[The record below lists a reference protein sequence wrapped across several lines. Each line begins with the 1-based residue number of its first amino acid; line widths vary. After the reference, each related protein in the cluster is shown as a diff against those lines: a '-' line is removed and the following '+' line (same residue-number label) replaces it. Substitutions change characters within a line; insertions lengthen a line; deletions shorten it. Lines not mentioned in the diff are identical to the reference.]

1 MSTGKTYLSLL
12 AIVILLACAP
22 DVYAEQKGKPVYG
35 RNDPSKYFEHKKAHG
50 GGSIFLMS
58 LLPMEIFETNFLWMH
73 RGIIP
78 PKSGIGEHHQKGMED
93 MFIVFNAPA
102 EFTVGGRTSLL
113 PAGSTVICP
122 ITSSHGIYNNSD
134 VALEWMNLAV
144 STEKGKF
151 EVIDFADNLT
161 NQEVESPAPFKWAQF
176 DRSLLK
182 PSRNAHEGKGTLYI
196 RRLWEEDSFQTNW
209 LRITHCV
216 LPPGT
221 SIGYH
226 QHNIIEEIYCVMS
239 GNGTITVND
248 YTWRVRPGDNVPC
261 TLHDSHGLYNNTDDD
276 LEIFIM
282 GITTE
287 KEGIDDVN
295 WGDDLTGRQPQNEF

>member
-1 MSTGKTYLSLL
+1 MRKGSVFITFLLTG
-12 AIVILLACAP
+12 ILTMNAP
-22 DVYAEQKGKPVYG
+22 FVRAEQKGKPVYG
-35 RNDPSKYFEHKKAHG
+35 HNDPSKYFEHKNAHG
-50 GGSIFLMS
+50 GGSIFLMN
-58 LLPMEIFETNFLWMH
+58 LLPIEIFETNFLWMH

-113 PAGSTVICP
+113 PTGSTVLCP
-122 ITSSHGIYNNSD
+122 MTSSHGIYNNSN
-134 VALEWMNLAV
+134 VPLEWMNLAV

-151 EVIDFADNLT
+151 EVIDFGDNLT
-161 NQEVESPAPFKWAQF
+161 NQEIESPAPFKWAQF

-182 PSRNAHEGKGTLYI
+182 PSGNAHEGKGTLYI

-226 QHNIIEEIYCVMS
+226 QHNVIEEIYYVIS
-239 GNGTITVND
+239 GNGAITVND
-248 YTWRVRPGDNVPC
+248 YTWSVCPGDATPC
-261 TLHDSHGLYNNTDDD
+261 TLHDSHGLYNNTDND
-276 LEIFIM
+276 LEILIR
-282 GITTE
+282 GISTG
-287 KEGIDDVN
+287 KEGNDVVN
-295 WGDDLTGRQPQNEF
+295 WGDDLTGRQVMTK